1 MIRGV
6 PPWPTRILIGWPAA
20 TFESCLSASEA
31 SEGLILTMICPLVGV
46 AGPAATWAC
55 IRPDCPINRNNKIP
69 AARLE
74 LLNFL
79 EVAIVMNGS
88 DKGRL
93 QPENGINVL
102 FLYRK
107 RTVLNGL
114 VDKAE
119 LIVL

>member
-6 PPWPTRILIGWPAA
+6 PLWPAWIFIGWPAA

-31 SEGLILTMICPLVGV
+31 SEGLILTMICPLAAGV
-46 AGPAATWAC
+46 AAAWAC
-55 IRPDCPINRNNKIP
+55 IRPDCTINRNNK
-69 AARLE
+69 AAAAKLNR
-74 LLNFL
+74 LNFL
-79 EVAIVMNGS
+79 EVALVMDGH

-93 QPENGINVL
+93 RPNNGMNAL

-107 RTVLNGL
+107 ETVLNGL
-114 VDKAE
+114 FIAGAE